1 MDSILSDRNEDD
13 DATGI
18 FGKACLIYKFH
29 GSVPHAQR
37 HNMMKRLK
45 AMIRSRCALLLGTDA
60 AARGLNILHEN
71 RDPRRP

>member
-13 DATGI
+13 GATGI

-45 AMIRSRCALLLGTDA
+45 AMIRRDA
-60 AARGLNILHEN
+60 RSCWGLMRLHGV
-71 RDPRRP
+71 